1 MKQQLGRT
9 LAKYQRTFATFTT
22 GQKAM
27 AVLGTAALLLAGF
40 LVFKWAATPS
50 MAPLYSNLSSADASA
65 VIDQLETSGVPYEI
79 GGGGGTVMVPRD
91 LVYSTR
97 IDLSGEGLP
106 TSTDDGYSLLD
117 SQGLSTSQ
125 FQEQTDF
132 KRAMEGELSRTIEAI
147 DDVETAVVH
156 LALPPQQVFADE
168 QAPATASV
176 LVATRP
182 GTTLGADQVQAVVHL
197 VASSIDGLDPT
208 KVTVADSTGLVL
220 SAPDGSASAAAS
232 TRTQQTEAMQD
243 QLHGRLQTMLDR
255 VVGVGNSTVQVTT
268 DLDFD
273 KSVVETTDF
282 SVDEDTPPLS
292 SSSSSETYTG
302 AEAAAA
308 GGGAGGV
315 VGPDGQ
321 MEPTTG
327 ADGSSSYEKTQ
338 EAQDNAVDS
347 TVERRETSPGSI
359 RSMHVSVVLDTAT
372 TKQISPTDI
381 QDLVAAGVGIDRR
394 RGDTVQVTSLPFD
407 RTAELAAADELAAA
421 AKENAA
427 AEKTTLYR
435 NIGLAV
441 LVVLMLLLA
450 WITGRRRAKAR
461 DKATTYVV
469 EQLRQ
474 ESTARTA
481 LEMPPAALAL
491 EQAEHDQSLE
501 LRQELNAL
509 VERQP
514 EDVAALLRG
523 WLVERP

>member
-1 MKQQLGRT
+1 MKQQLGRS

-40 LVFKWAATPS
+40 MVFKWAATPS
-50 MAPLYSNLSSADASA
+50 MAPLYSNLSSTDASA

-79 GGGGGTVMVPRD
+79 SGGGGTVMVPRD

-106 TSTDDGYSLLD
+106 TSSDDGYSLLD

-168 QAPATASV
+168 QDPATASV

-220 SAPDGSASAAAS
+220 SAPDGSAAAAAS

-243 QLHGRLQTMLDR
+243 QLHSRLQAMLDR

-302 AEAAAA
+302 PDAT
-308 GGGAGGV
+308 GQVGGV

-321 MEPTTG
+321 MDTTATG
-327 ADGSSSYEKTQ
+327 DGSSSYVKKQSAE
-338 EAQDNAVDS
+338 DNAVDS

-372 TKQISPTDI
+372 TKQISPVDI
-381 QDLVAAGVGIDRR
+381 QDLVAAGVGIDRK

-407 RTAELAAADELAAA
+407 RTAELAAADELKAAA
-421 AKENAA
+421 AANAK
-427 AEKTTLYR
+427 AEQTTLYR
-435 NIGLAV
+435 NIGLGV

-481 LEMPPAALAL
+481 ALEMPPAALAL

-501 LRQELNAL
+501 LREELNSL

>member
-1 MKQQLGRT
+1 MKQHLGRALT
-9 LAKYQRTFATFTT
+9 RYQRTFSTFTT

-40 LVFKWAATPS
+40 LVFRWASTPS
-50 MAPLYSNLSSADASA
+50 MAPLYSNLSSSDASA

-79 GGGGGTVMVPRD
+79 GDGGGTVMVPRD

-106 TSTDDGYSLLD
+106 TSGDDGYSLLD

-168 QAPATASV
+168 QDPATASV

-220 SAPDGSASAAAS
+220 SAPDGSASAASS
-232 TRTQQTEAMQD
+232 TRTQQTEAIQE
-243 QLHGRLQTMLDR
+243 QLHGRLQSMLDR
-255 VVGVGNSTVQVTT
+255 VVGVGNSTVQVTA

-302 AEAAAA
+302 PDAQ
-308 GGGAGGV
+308 GQVGGV

-321 MEPTTG
+321 MDSTATG
-327 ADGSSSYEKTQ
+327 TGDSSSYEKTQ
-338 EAQDNAVDS
+338 TAEDNAVDS

-359 RSMHVSVVLDTAT
+359 RTMHVSVVLDTAT
-372 TKQISPTDI
+372 TKLIAPADI
-381 QDLVAAGVGIDRR
+381 QDLVAAGVGINRK

-407 RTAELAAADELAAA
+407 RTAELAAAEELKAAA
-421 AKENAA
+421 AANAKA
-427 AEKTTLYR
+427 QRTTLYR
-435 NIGLAV
+435 NIGLGV
-441 LVVLMLLLA
+441 LVALMLLLA
-450 WITGRRRAKAR
+450 WVTGRKRARAR
-461 DKATTYVV
+461 DQATTYVV

-481 LEMPPAALAL
+481 ALEMPPAALAL
-491 EQAEHDQSLE
+491 EQAEHDQTME
-501 LRQELNAL
+501 LREELSAL

>member
-1 MKQQLGRT
+1 MKQQLSRT
-9 LAKYQRTFATFTT
+9 LAKYQRSFATFTT

-27 AVLGTAALLLAGF
+27 SLLGTGALLLAGF
-40 LVFKWAATPS
+40 LVFQWAAAPS
-50 MAPLYSNLSSADASA
+50 MAPLYSNLSSKDAAA
-65 VIDQLETSGVPYEI
+65 VIDQLEASGTPYEI

-106 TSTDDGYSLLD
+106 TSGDDGYSLLD

-132 KRAMEGELSRTIEAI
+132 KRAMEGELSRTVEAI

-156 LALPPQQVFADE
+156 LALPPRQVFADE
-168 QAPATASV
+168 QDPATASV
-176 LVATRP
+176 LVATRA
-182 GTTLGADQVQAVVHL
+182 GTTLGAEQVQAVVHL

-208 KVTVADSTGLVL
+208 KVTVADATGLVL

-232 TRTQQTEAMQD
+232 TRTQQTEAMQQ
-243 QLHGRLQTMLDR
+243 QLHGRLQAMLDR

-273 KSVVETTDF
+273 KSVIETTDF
-282 SVDEDTPPLS
+282 SVDDETPPLS
-292 SSSSSETYTG
+292 SSSSSETYSG
-302 AEAAAA
+302 PDAQAQ
-308 GGGAGGV
+308 AGGV

-321 MEPTTG
+321 MDSTATG
-327 ADGSSSYEKTQ
+327 TGDSSSYEKTQ
-338 EAQDNAVDS
+338 TAEDNAVDS

-372 TKQISPTDI
+372 TKQISPADI
-381 QDLVAAGVGIDRR
+381 QDLVAAGVGISRK

-407 RTAELAAADELAAA
+407 RTAELAAAAELEAAA
-421 AKENAA
+421 AANA
-427 AEKTTLYR
+427 KTEQTALFR

-474 ESTARTA
+474 ESTARTSA
-481 LEMPPAALAL
+481 LNMAPAALAL
-491 EQAEHDQSLE
+491 EQSEHDQSLE
-501 LRQELNAL
+501 LREELNAL